1 MTGYRLA
8 CDFLHVADIYVYS
21 WQCSLSD
28 SNSHTQQ
35 IGHDLSLLIG
45 LFYK

>member
-8 CDFLHVADIYVYS
+8 CDFPIVADIYVYS

-35 IGHDLSLLIG
+35 IDHDLSLLIG